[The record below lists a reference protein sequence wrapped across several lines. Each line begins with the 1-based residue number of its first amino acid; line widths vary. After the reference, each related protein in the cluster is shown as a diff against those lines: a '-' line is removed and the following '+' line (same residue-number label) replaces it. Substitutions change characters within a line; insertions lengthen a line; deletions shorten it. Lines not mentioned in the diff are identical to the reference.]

1 MAAHAQFAVTIPY
14 AMERGKM
21 IVSAEVNGVKGRVV
35 LDTGAP
41 CALSSD
47 FARKAG
53 ISSGQEITAS
63 DSNGN
68 PVKTR
73 VLMLGSLKLGSTNF
87 QKVQALE
94 LDMKD
99 NPVFSLFHIDGLIGY
114 TLLKMGTL
122 SIYGRE
128 HKAVFASAAPTDG
141 DSNTRYVAM
150 LHHPMLALIPLQ
162 IGNAKDTVM
171 FDSGEDR
178 VYVMSRHKH
187 DELAAQHTQGIR
199 TLGEGMGFSSMGVGG
214 VEAATRKVRVCT
226 DTLALAGYKL
236 ANVCCIATDNPTSRI
251 GT

>member
-1 MAAHAQFAVTIPY
+1 MRACQNSLLLYGGTRTICRDHTH

-128 HKAVFASAAPTDG
+128 HKAVFASAAPMAPATH
-141 DSNTRYVAM
+141 AM
-150 LHHPMLALIPLQ
+150 WQCYTTPCSP
-162 IGNAKDTVM
+162 
-171 FDSGEDR
+171 S
-178 VYVMSRHKH
+178 SRCK
-187 DELAAQHTQGIR
+187 
-199 TLGEGMGFSSMGVGG
+199 
-214 VEAATRKVRVCT
+214 
-226 DTLALAGYKL
+226 
-236 ANVCCIATDNPTSRI
+236 
-251 GT
+251 

>member
-35 LDTGAP
+35 LDTGAA

-47 FARKAG
+47 FARKVG

-162 IGNAKDTVM
+162 IGNP
-171 FDSGEDR
+171 
-178 VYVMSRHKH
+178 
-187 DELAAQHTQGIR
+187 R
-199 TLGEGMGFSSMGVGG
+199 TPSCSTAVKT
-214 VEAATRKVRVCT
+214 AST
-226 DTLALAGYKL
+226 
-236 ANVCCIATDNPTSRI
+236 
-251 GT
+251 